1 MKLIRLTL
9 LSLGITAFTTSAQAQ
24 LVVHGKGDAALC
36 YEYSLRGNM
45 GSRSAIKTCSEALDQ
60 VLTPKDRAA
69 TLVNRGILQMR
80 KGDQVAASADYDAAI
95 AIRPDLTEAYVN
107 YGASLIR
114 QKKYDEALKAL
125 NTALEDTDSPTRPEA
140 LYNRAVI
147 MDQTDRYNEAY
158 RDAKAALA
166 LRPDWQPAIDLMG
179 RYEIKP
185 AG

>member
-1 MKLIRLTL
+1 MKLIPLAF
-9 LSLGITAFTTSAQAQ
+9 LSLGLAAFSGNAYAQ

-36 YEYSLRGNM
+36 YEYSLRGNK
-45 GSRSAIKTCSEALDQ
+45 GSRTAIETCSDALDQ

-69 TLVNRGILQMR
+69 TLVNRGILHMR
-80 KGDQVAASADYDAAI
+80 KGDQVSASADYDAAI
-95 AIRPDLTEAYVN
+95 EIKPDLTEAYVN

-114 QKKYDEALKAL
+114 QKKYDAALKAL
-125 NTALEDTDSPTRPEA
+125 NTALEDMDSPTRPEA

-166 LRPDWQPAIDLMG
+166 LRPDWQPALDLID